1 MVGALALC
9 GWIWDVESLKSIY
22 GPITMK
28 TNAAIGLLLGG
39 VALMAVRR
47 FPLVA
52 SICGLGAALVG
63 GMTLLEH
70 LSGTDLG
77 IDERLFTEAPGAAAT
92 ASPNRMGPNA
102 SLSLLLDGVSL
113 LLLSRRDVQRVV
125 RAQKLALATLLPASL
140 AVAGSVYGARELYGV
155 ARYTGIA
162 LHTALA
168 FIGLNIGIL
177 CARTEVGPA
186 AVFVS
191 PGPAGTLLRRLVLP
205 LAVIPLLLGLLEIR
219 GREAE
224 LFDRGLGIAL
234 LAVSLIVVLTTV
246 LWHTATVIDRSDAD
260 RRLAEEERDRL
271 FLLEREARAEAERAS
286 GLKDHF
292 IATLSHELRTPL
304 NVMLGWT
311 RMLET
316 GARPE
321 DTGRAASVVARNG
334 RLLARLV
341 EDLLDIS
348 RVSVGQIQLARAAVK
363 LDTIVQACVESIGP
377 SAREARVQL
386 TAGLDAATATI
397 DADAERLQQIVW
409 NLLSNAVKF
418 TPPGGSVD
426 VRTRATPDGVS
437 LIVTDTGVGFDKE
450 FAAQLFQP
458 FRQADPTARREHGGL
473 GLGLSIARY
482 LAELHG
488 GSLTGSSPG
497 PGHGATFVLSLP
509 SLGTAASAVS
519 QAQAAV

>member
-1 MVGALALC
+1 
-9 GWIWDVESLKSIY
+9 
-22 GPITMK
+22 
-28 TNAAIGLLLGG
+28 
-39 VALMAVRR
+39 
-47 FPLVA
+47 
-52 SICGLGAALVG
+52 
-63 GMTLLEH
+63 
-70 LSGTDLG
+70 
-77 IDERLFTEAPGAAAT
+77 
-92 ASPNRMGPNA
+92 
-102 SLSLLLDGVSL
+102 
-113 LLLSRRDVQRVV
+113 
-125 RAQKLALATLLPASL
+125 
-140 AVAGSVYGARELYGV
+140 
-155 ARYTGIA
+155 
-162 LHTALA
+162 
-168 FIGLNIGIL
+168 
-177 CARTEVGPA
+177 
-186 AVFVS
+186 
-191 PGPAGTLLRRLVLP
+191 
-205 LAVIPLLLGLLEIR
+205 
-219 GREAE
+219 
-224 LFDRGLGIAL
+224 
-234 LAVSLIVVLTTV
+234 
-246 LWHTATVIDRSDAD
+246 
-260 RRLAEEERDRL
+260 
-271 FLLEREARAEAERAS
+271 
-286 GLKDHF
+286 
-292 IATLSHELRTPL
+292 
-304 NVMLGWT
+304 
-311 RMLET
+311 
-316 GARPE
+316 
-321 DTGRAASVVARNG
+321 VARNG